1 VRIGSEAIVWLSKG
15 QDGKPIDHVPVTQ
28 DGRSAEEAG
37 QLRYYDHTNSSHGSN
52 PNGQHTNASDVYV
65 LHANSQYTTAWE
77 NTPRMIGG
85 AFNANVQGQNTSLHQ
100 DFIFVPGDSSGYS
113 AGFAG
118 SNGSPGGNRLYGVQV
133 SYEGVPLVQSGS
145 NLHGVI
151 FGDGQKADVLGPN
164 EIPTSRNNVS
174 MDTGFRSFEVE
185 ITASVT
191 DPDVTELRSELLVE
205 GLPAGAQ
212 VFAADGTLITP
223 NAEGRLLIGAEQLL
237 KNADGSLVANI
248 KVTVPADVD
257 SFTVEATAYAGTG
270 ESENVSGTGSATVT
284 Q

>member
-1 VRIGSEAIVWLSKG
+1 
-15 QDGKPIDHVPVTQ
+15 
-28 DGRSAEEAG
+28 
-37 QLRYYDHTNSSHGSN
+37 
-52 PNGQHTNASDVYV
+52 
-65 LHANSQYTTAWE
+65 
-77 NTPRMIGG
+77 
-85 AFNANVQGQNTSLHQ
+85 
-100 DFIFVPGDSSGYS
+100 
-113 AGFAG
+113 
-118 SNGSPGGNRLYGVQV
+118 
-133 SYEGVPLVQSGS
+133 
-145 NLHGVI
+145 
-151 FGDGQKADVLGPN
+151 GPN

-223 NAEGRLLIGAEQLL
+223 NAEGRLLIGAEQLI

-257 SFTVEATAYAGTG
+257 SFTVQATAYAGTG
-270 ESENVSGTGSATVT
+270 ESENMSGTGSATVT
-284 Q
+284 QGGTDGTAEDVKGEGGSSGEGGSAEPETVELPALTSENLLANGDFQSYNKGRIGNGFTDWKVTGNIMETSWMMQGKPYVGLWSNGTQPSTFEQSISGVTGGSAVEFQLAWNDTWHRNHAAGKSVTFEIEYAGKVFAQVTTPSDSGPANYDA

>member
-1 VRIGSEAIVWLSKG
+1 
-15 QDGKPIDHVPVTQ
+15 
-28 DGRSAEEAG
+28 
-37 QLRYYDHTNSSHGSN
+37 
-52 PNGQHTNASDVYV
+52 
-65 LHANSQYTTAWE
+65 
-77 NTPRMIGG
+77 
-85 AFNANVQGQNTSLHQ
+85 
-100 DFIFVPGDSSGYS
+100 
-113 AGFAG
+113 
-118 SNGSPGGNRLYGVQV
+118 
-133 SYEGVPLVQSGS
+133 
-145 NLHGVI
+145 
-151 FGDGQKADVLGPN
+151 
-164 EIPTSRNNVS
+164 
-174 MDTGFRSFEVE
+174 GFRSFEVE

-284 Q
+284 QGGTDGTAEDGKGEGGSSGEGGSAEPETAELPALTSENLLANGDFQSYKGQTCHDLTGSKVTGNIMETSWMMQGKPYVGLWSNGTQPSTCEQSISGVTGGSAVEFQLAWNDTWHRN